1 MKAVSRSSVTAPV
14 LTVVDDLAAVLVNR
28 AHGIRCDRW
37 VDGGRL
43 VPLGDAPLR

>member
-14 LTVVDDLAAVLVNR
+14 LTVVDDLDVLVNR
-28 AHGIRCDRW
+28 AHRIRCDRW